1 MICVGGTELLVSHE
15 RSFSF
20 AESEMD
26 AFSVDVWS
34 IGCIFAEL
42 LLGKPLFKGKE

>member
-1 MICVGGTELLVSHE
+1 MCVGGMERLVSHE
-15 RSFSF
+15 RDLFSTEF
-20 AESEMD
+20 D
-26 AFSVDVWS
+26 QTVFPVDVWS